1 MFSQDIAER
10 VGKTF
15 PNPIESWALREARET
30 IDKSKKKKPVLPV
43 DRIHLMLCKVRQTI
57 FICILQLI
65 YFALL
70 GCITI

>member
-1 MFSQDIAER
+1 MYLTSKALLNPLFLQDIAER

-43 DRIHLMLCKVRQTI
+43 EKIHLMLCKVR
-57 FICILQLI
+57 
-65 YFALL
+65 
-70 GCITI
+70 ITIYN